1 MRKLSS
7 LLLLMV
13 LSICWSYAQQAKYVF
28 YFIGDGMGV
37 NQVQG
42 TEIYRAELEGKMGI
56 APLLFTQ
63 FPYSTVAITNSATNR
78 VTDSAAAGTALASGR
93 KTQNS
98 AIGVLEDQETPINSV
113 AVWAKNKGCR
123 VGIATSV
130 TVNHATPGAFYAH
143 AAKRT
148 LITRLG
154 KTYIRP
160 ASISMPVLISG
171 MQRTRTIPRLKTY
184 MKWPVKTDIPSHA
197 AIRII

>member
-1 MRKLSS
+1 M
-7 LLLLMV
+7 
-13 LSICWSYAQQAKYVF
+13 
-28 YFIGDGMGV
+28 
-37 NQVQG
+37 
-42 TEIYRAELEGKMGI
+42 
-56 APLLFTQ
+56 
-63 FPYSTVAITNSATNR
+63 YSTLLATEWASTKCKVQKSIGQNWKEKWELPLTIYSVPLFYRCNTNSATNR

-93 KTQNS
+93 KTKNS

-130 TVNHATPGAFYAH
+130 TVNHATPRSLYAH

-148 LITRLG
+148 LYHEIG
-154 KTYIRP
+154 KDLYKTGFDFY
-160 ASISMPVLISG
+160 AGSDFG